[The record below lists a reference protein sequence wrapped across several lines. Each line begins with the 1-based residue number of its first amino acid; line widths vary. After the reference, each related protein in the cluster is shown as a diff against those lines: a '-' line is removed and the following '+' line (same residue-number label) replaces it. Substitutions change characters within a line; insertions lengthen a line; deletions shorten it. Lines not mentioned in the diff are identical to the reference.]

1 VHQDIGWHY
10 GGRWL
15 REPAT
20 RICQSNF
27 KLCAY
32 RGDGHEKG
40 RVVMKF
46 LRTVSTQRLLALIG
60 TVVVVIAAGTAIAV
74 AAGGNGPVP
83 ARKRLASAIRSA
95 LAAPPV
101 KALSARIQF
110 TDHLIDASDIQGSDP
125 LLDGATG
132 RLWISKDHGM
142 RLELQG
148 DNGDAQVV
156 VSNRSFWIYDP
167 SSNIAYE
174 GRLPAHDKSASK
186 PAKHEALPSLGEI
199 QTDLNK
205 LAAHMSLSGAI
216 PSDVAGQPT
225 YTVRVS
231 PKHDAGLL
239 GNVQLAWDAV
249 HGIPLRFA
257 IYAQG
262 DSSPVIELKVTNI
275 SYGSAPKSAF
285 AISPPAGAKVVKIS
299 TPPAASAAE
308 HSSKK
313 ALTRHKDIQGVAA
326 VARKLPFKLHA
337 KSKLIG
343 LPRQTV
349 SLLDWGGQPAA
360 LVTYG
365 RNLGGIV
372 VIEQTAT
379 KALPS
384 ASASGDGNGDQQ
396 GVSLPTVSI
405 DGATGQE
412 LDTALGT
419 IVRFTSGGVTYTVL
433 GSVPPA
439 AAELAARSL

>member
-1 VHQDIGWHY
+1 
-10 GGRWL
+10 
-15 REPAT
+15 
-20 RICQSNF
+20 
-27 KLCAY
+27 
-32 RGDGHEKG
+32 
-40 RVVMKF
+40 MKF

-60 TVVVVIAAGTAIAV
+60 AVVAVIAAGTAIAV
-74 AAGGNGPVP
+74 AAGGTGPVP
-83 ARKRLASAIRSA
+83 ARKPLASAIRSA
-95 LAAPPV
+95 LTAQPV

-125 LLDGATG
+125 LLGGATG
-132 RLWISKDHGM
+132 RLWISKDYGM

-156 VSNRSFWIYDP
+156 VSNGSFWIYDP
-167 SSNIAYE
+167 SSKTAYE
-174 GRLPAHDKSASK
+174 GTLPAHGKSASK
-186 PAKHEALPSLGEI
+186 ATGRAGKHEALPSLSEI

-205 LAAHMSLSGAI
+205 LAHHMNLSGAI
-216 PSDVAGQPT
+216 PSDVADQPT

-285 AISPPAGAKVVKIS
+285 TISPPAGAKVVKVS

-308 HSSKK
+308 HSAKNAK
-313 ALTRHKDIQGVAA
+313 AHHKDIEGVAA
-326 VARKLPFKLHA
+326 VARKLPFTLHA

-349 SLLDWGGQPAA
+349 SLLDWGGAPAA

-379 KALPS
+379 KPLPS
-384 ASASGDGNGDQQ
+384 ASASGNGNGDQQ

-405 DGATGQE
+405 NGATGQE